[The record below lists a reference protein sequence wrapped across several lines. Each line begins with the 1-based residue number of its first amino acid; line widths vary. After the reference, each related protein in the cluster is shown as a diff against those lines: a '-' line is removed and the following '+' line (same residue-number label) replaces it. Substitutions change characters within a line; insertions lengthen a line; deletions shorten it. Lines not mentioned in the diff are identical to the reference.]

1 MHLKNSKKIVIK
13 IGSSLLVDKSK
24 KIRVKWLSEFS
35 KDIKQLLEQNKKIII
50 VSSGAIA
57 IGCKKL
63 NINKKNLK
71 LDKSQAIAS
80 IGQIELMNLFN
91 KTFSKSKI
99 NISQILLTLEDTE
112 KRRRSM
118 NAKRTFENLFE
129 LGFVPIVNENDSTA
143 TTEIKYGDN
152 DRLASRVAQISGAD
166 CLILL
171 SDVDGLYTKN
181 PKLDKNVK
189 LIKEINNIDNKIE
202 KISTSST
209 SEHGTGGMKTKIDAA
224 KICQLSGCVMA
235 IANGL
240 LKRPIQQIIKKN
252 NCTWFL
258 PKISKLDARKKWI
271 VGSIAPRG
279 KLMIDDGAKIIDVG
293 GCSTKPGSE
302 NVDLEEEWKRIGDI
316 IEEIRKN
323 FPNIIVSVDTFRSQ
337 IVKRCFDV
345 GIDMVN
351 DVSAGEFDSKMFEV
365 VSKLKLP
372 YVLMHNRGNSKTMM
386 NFTNYNNLLSDMISF
401 FVKKIEV
408 LHSLKM
414 KDIIIDPGFGFAKTY
429 DQNIEILDN
438 LDYFSILDSPILV
451 GLSRKSFIQK
461 KFNVSLKNS
470 LGGSLKLNKIA
481 LKNNASILRVHDV
494 KETKGLID

>member
-1 MHLKNSKKIVIK
+1 MKSISKIDDFFVKNTLNIK
-13 IGSSLLVDKSK
+13 GNLID
-24 KIRVKWLSEFS
+24 LSNPIIMGILNLTPDSFY
-35 KDIKQLLEQNKKIII
+35 DGNIFNNKKK
-50 VSSGAIA
+50 A
-57 IGCKKL
+57 
-63 NINKKNLK
+63 
-71 LDKSQAIAS
+71 
-80 IGQIELMNLFN
+80 
-91 KTFSKSKI
+91 
-99 NISQILLTLEDTE
+99 
-112 KRRRSM
+112 
-118 NAKRTFENLFE
+118 
-129 LGFVPIVNENDSTA
+129 
-143 TTEIKYGDN
+143 
-152 DRLASRVAQISGAD
+152 
-166 CLILL
+166 
-171 SDVDGLYTKN
+171 
-181 PKLDKNVK
+181 
-189 LIKEINNIDNKIE
+189 
-202 KISTSST
+202 
-209 SEHGTGGMKTKIDAA
+209 
-224 KICQLSGCVMA
+224 
-235 IANGL
+235 L
-240 LKRPIQQIIKKN
+240 LK
-252 NCTWFL
+252 TE
-258 PKISKLDARKKWI
+258 
-271 VGSIAPRG
+271 V
-279 KLMIDDGAKIIDVG
+279 MIDDGAKIIDVG

-323 FPNIIVSVDTFRSQ
+323 FPDIIISVDTFRSQ

>member
-1 MHLKNSKKIVIK
+1 MKSISKIDGFSVKNTLNIK
-13 IGSSLLVDKSK
+13 GNLID
-24 KIRVKWLSEFS
+24 LSNPIIMGILNLTPDSFY
-35 KDIKQLLEQNKKIII
+35 DGNIYNNKKK
-50 VSSGAIA
+50 A
-57 IGCKKL
+57 
-63 NINKKNLK
+63 
-71 LDKSQAIAS
+71 
-80 IGQIELMNLFN
+80 
-91 KTFSKSKI
+91 
-99 NISQILLTLEDTE
+99 
-112 KRRRSM
+112 
-118 NAKRTFENLFE
+118 
-129 LGFVPIVNENDSTA
+129 
-143 TTEIKYGDN
+143 
-152 DRLASRVAQISGAD
+152 
-166 CLILL
+166 
-171 SDVDGLYTKN
+171 
-181 PKLDKNVK
+181 
-189 LIKEINNIDNKIE
+189 
-202 KISTSST
+202 
-209 SEHGTGGMKTKIDAA
+209 
-224 KICQLSGCVMA
+224 
-235 IANGL
+235 L
-240 LKRPIQQIIKKN
+240 LK
-252 NCTWFL
+252 TE
-258 PKISKLDARKKWI
+258 
-271 VGSIAPRG
+271 V
-279 KLMIDDGAKIIDVG
+279 MIEDGAKIIDVG

-372 YVLMHNRGNSKTMM
+372 YILMHNRGNSKTMM

-438 LDYFSILDSPILV
+438 LDYFSILELPILV
-451 GLSRKSFIQK
+451 GLSRKSFVQK

-470 LGGSLKLNKIA
+470 LEGSLKLNKIA

-494 KETKGLID
+494 KETKALID

>member
-1 MHLKNSKKIVIK
+1 MKSISKIDDFFGKNTLNIK
-13 IGSSLLVDKSK
+13 GNLID
-24 KIRVKWLSEFS
+24 LSNPIIMGILNLTPDSFY
-35 KDIKQLLEQNKKIII
+35 DGNIFNNKKK
-50 VSSGAIA
+50 A
-57 IGCKKL
+57 
-63 NINKKNLK
+63 
-71 LDKSQAIAS
+71 
-80 IGQIELMNLFN
+80 
-91 KTFSKSKI
+91 
-99 NISQILLTLEDTE
+99 
-112 KRRRSM
+112 
-118 NAKRTFENLFE
+118 
-129 LGFVPIVNENDSTA
+129 
-143 TTEIKYGDN
+143 
-152 DRLASRVAQISGAD
+152 
-166 CLILL
+166 
-171 SDVDGLYTKN
+171 
-181 PKLDKNVK
+181 
-189 LIKEINNIDNKIE
+189 
-202 KISTSST
+202 
-209 SEHGTGGMKTKIDAA
+209 
-224 KICQLSGCVMA
+224 
-235 IANGL
+235 L
-240 LKRPIQQIIKKN
+240 LK
-252 NCTWFL
+252 TE
-258 PKISKLDARKKWI
+258 
-271 VGSIAPRG
+271 V
-279 KLMIDDGAKIIDVG
+279 MIDDGAKIIDVG

-323 FPNIIVSVDTFRSQ
+323 FPDIIISVDTFRSQ